1 MAIFANVIRLI
12 AFLFAFHCIIFAN
25 GRIFLVYASFFGDIA
40 NFAIDAF
47 DRFAPF
53 ARHATRYRG
62 AQVVGAFDFA
72 DLAFFGDARH
82 ALADGF
88 IGWARLGLVDA
99 IDATLQYVV
108 CPCVASIDGA
118 LFAFGNATHFAG
130 IIATVGAIGRLPAR
144 QGADFEFSVFA
155 RRFAQR
161 AHASDECA
169 NALVATR
176 SRTDRQTR
184 QQNSY
189 IPFMH
194 RITPLH

>member
-1 MAIFANVIRLI
+1 M
-12 AFLFAFHCIIFAN
+12 
-25 GRIFLVYASFFGDIA
+25 VYASFFGDIA
-40 NFAIDAF
+40 NFAIVAF

-53 ARHATRYRG
+53 ARHATRHRG

>member
-1 MAIFANVIRLI
+1 MYPDNINS
-12 AFLFAFHCIIFAN
+12 N
-25 GRIFLVYASFFGDIA
+25 
-40 NFAIDAF
+40 
-47 DRFAPF
+47 
-53 ARHATRYRG
+53 
-62 AQVVGAFDFA
+62 A
-72 DLAFFGDARH
+72 DMISIPDSVKISEIPVLNLAFFGDARH

-169 NALVATR
+169 NALVAT
-176 SRTDRQTR
+176 
-184 QQNSY
+184 
-189 IPFMH
+189 
-194 RITPLH
+194 